1 MPGYDKSFPG
11 MALVSKQSG
20 RVDDGSLAGLGNETR
35 SLLLE
40 VIEPTLSIR
49 DKENFLAWMRTE
61 LQRIFPHQGMMC
73 GIGSVGKEGVHV
85 RHLVGHNVPQE
96 YLRALQREDGQIS
109 SPVLRRWIRERQP
122 ILFDPDSWR
131 VDDTVE
137 TGWLEN
143 LQRFGLGNMAAHG
156 QSEIDG
162 RNGSY
167 FSFSGIPGPLTSHHA
182 HLLKLL
188 VPHMHN
194 TLVRIFSEP
203 HAIEGGAA
211 PQSMPITAREK
222 EILEWM
228 STGKTNG
235 EIGQQLKISEATV
248 KNHVHH
254 ILGRLKV
261 RTRTEAVAKAMDLK
275 LITGRIAL
283 LLCANA
289 GLLLQVMEFLAEDC
303 NCFA

>member
-1 MPGYDKSFPG
+1 MQRGDEN
-11 MALVSKQSG
+11 LL
-20 RVDDGSLAGLGNETR
+20 SLACAERAGGIEEGTLACLGNEIH
-35 SLLLE
+35 SLLFE
-40 VIEPTLSIR
+40 VIEPTLRIR
-49 DKENFLAWMRTE
+49 DREEFVEWMQTE
-61 LQRIFPHQGMMC
+61 LQRVFPHEGMMC

-96 YLRALQREDGQIS
+96 YLHALQREDGQIS

-122 ILFDPDSWR
+122 ILFDPHSWAAE
-131 VDDTVE
+131 DAVE
-137 TGWLEN
+137 NVWIEN
-143 LQRFGLGNMAAHG
+143 LQRFGLSNMAAHG

-194 TLVRIFSEP
+194 TLVRIFSASP
-203 HAIEGGAA
+203 ASEGGAA
-211 PQSMPITAREK
+211 AQSMPITAREK

-228 STGKTNG
+228 GTGKTNG
-235 EIGQQLKISEATV
+235 EIGRQLKISEATV

-254 ILGRLKV
+254 ILERLKV

-289 GLLLQVMEFLAEDC
+289 GLLLQVMEFLTEDC